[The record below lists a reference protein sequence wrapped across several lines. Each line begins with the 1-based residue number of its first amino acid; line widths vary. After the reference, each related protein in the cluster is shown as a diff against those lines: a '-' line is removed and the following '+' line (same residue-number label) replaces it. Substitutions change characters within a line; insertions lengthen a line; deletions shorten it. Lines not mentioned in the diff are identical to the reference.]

1 LTQPGRER
9 RIGRHFVG
17 GSEEVTESDDGN
29 LRDSEIALMDAIKTV
44 FEIMLNAGVTPAQI
58 DKLLASSQERYSP
71 NVMPRAVVVMDML
84 RKFVRDVSREDSRA
98 QIRRIREEPPA
109 GSA

>member
-1 LTQPGRER
+1 
-9 RIGRHFVG
+9 
-17 GSEEVTESDDGN
+17 
-29 LRDSEIALMDAIKTV
+29 MDALKTV

-71 NVMPRAVVVMDML
+71 NVMLRAVVVVMDML
-84 RKFVRDVSREDSRA
+84 RKFVRDVSREHNRA

>member
-1 LTQPGRER
+1 
-9 RIGRHFVG
+9 
-17 GSEEVTESDDGN
+17 
-29 LRDSEIALMDAIKTV
+29 MDALKTV

-58 DKLLASSQERYSP
+58 NKLLASSQERYSP
-71 NVMPRAVVVMDML
+71 NVMLRAVVVMDML
-84 RKFVRDVSREDSRA
+84 RKFVRDVSREHNRA

>member
-1 LTQPGRER
+1 
-9 RIGRHFVG
+9 
-17 GSEEVTESDDGN
+17 
-29 LRDSEIALMDAIKTV
+29 MDALKTV

-71 NVMPRAVVVMDML
+71 NVMLRAVVVMDML
-84 RKFVRDVSREDSRA
+84 RKFVRDVSREHNRA